1 MKKELLSIM
10 FLLGVSFSLLN
21 VLPYLN
27 KNKYGESEFNEK
39 KNINQSTNEMKK
51 LENVGIPVT
60 FDIIR
65 ISQDGDA
72 VMAGK
77 SEPNLEIFLF
87 ENKKKIAS
95 FFSDAN
101 GEWVW
106 ISESPLTQG
115 LKVFN
120 VKCFDEGKEF
130 QSSQEVY
137 VLGDNMSSKKPIVVK
152 LDSSNFD
159 DIDIYNTDYIE
170 NSLTLDILNYYPKKK
185 LTVSGRAPAGTDV
198 MIFANDVLL
207 ANVSTD
213 FYGNWKFSSKE
224 IVNIER
230 SKLKFFTT
238 ITGKK
243 FQINLPLSLSQLEQK
258 ISKNTSTKIIKEN
271 DSWRLTRKISDETY
285 LYSEIFIR
293 NSNLYSETLI
303 SNPNSFLI
311 SQLFKSEKTIN
322 SINDNF
328 KK

>member
-10 FLLGVSFSLLN
+10 FLLGVSFLILN
-21 VLPYLN
+21 ISPYFNQNRIIEAQLN
-27 KNKYGESEFNEK
+27 ES
-39 KNINQSTNEMKK
+39 KNINQGINEMKK
-51 LENVGIPVT
+51 LENEGIPVT

-87 ENKKKIAS
+87 ENNEKIAS

-120 VKCFDEGKEF
+120 VKCFEKGKEF

-137 VLGDNMSSKKPIVVK
+137 VLGDSMSSKKPIVLK

-170 NSLTLDILNYYPKKK
+170 NGLTVDILNYYPKKK
-185 LTVSGRAPAGTDV
+185 LTVSGRAPVGTNV
-198 MIFANDVLL
+198 KVFANDILLGNVL
-207 ANVSTD
+207 TD
-213 FYGNWKFSSKE
+213 FYGNWKFSSQE
-224 IVNIER
+224 IVNIES

-243 FQINLPLSLSQLEQK
+243 FQINLPLSLA
-258 ISKNTSTKIIKEN
+258 N
-271 DSWRLTRKISDETY
+271 
-285 LYSEIFIR
+285 
-293 NSNLYSETLI
+293 
-303 SNPNSFLI
+303 
-311 SQLFKSEKTIN
+311 
-322 SINDNF
+322 
-328 KK
+328 

>member
-10 FLLGVSFSLLN
+10 FLLGVSFSLLS
-21 VLPYLN
+21 VLPYIKPNAYEEEQL
-27 KNKYGESEFNEK
+27 NEK
-39 KNINQSTNEMKK
+39 KTTNQSINEIKK
-51 LENVGIPVT
+51 SENLGMPVT

-87 ENKKKIAS
+87 ENNKKIAN

-120 VKCFDEGKEF
+120 VKCFEAGEEF
-130 QSSQEVY
+130 ESSQEIY
-137 VLGDNMSSKKPIVVK
+137 VLSDNMSSKKPIVLK

-159 DIDIYNTDYIE
+159 DIDIYNIDYID
-170 NSLTLDILNYYPKKK
+170 NGLTLDILNYYPKKK
-185 LTVSGRAPAGTDV
+185 LTVSGRAPVGTDV
-198 MIFANDVLL
+198 KVFANDVLL
-207 ANVSTD
+207 GNVSTD

-224 IVNIER
+224 IANIKS
-230 SKLKFFTT
+230 SKLKFLTT

-243 FQINLPLSLSQLEQK
+243 FQLNLPLSLSQLEQK
-258 ISKNTSTKIIKEN
+258 ISKTSSTKIIKGN

-285 LYSEIFIR
+285 LYSEIFIG
-293 NSNLYSETLI
+293 NSNLYSVI
-303 SNPNSFLI
+303 FNSDSSFLFI
-311 SQLFKSEKTIN
+311 TQLFKSEKNMN
-322 SINDNF
+322 SINYKF
-328 KK
+328 

>member
-10 FLLGVSFSLLN
+10 FLLGVSYLFLN
-21 VLPYLN
+21 ILPFID
-27 KNKYGESEFNEK
+27 KNGIVEAEFNER
-39 KNINQSTNEMKK
+39 KNINQTINETKK
-51 LENVGIPVT
+51 LENVGIPIT

-87 ENKKKIAS
+87 ENNKKIAS

-120 VKCFDEGKEF
+120 IKCFEAGKEF
-130 QSSQEVY
+130 NSSQEIY
-137 VLGDNMSSKKPIVVK
+137 VLDDNTSSKKPIVLK

-159 DIDIYNTDYIE
+159 VMDIYNTEYID
-170 NSLTLDILNYYPKKK
+170 NSLTLDILNYYPKTK

-198 MIFANDVLL
+198 KVFSNDVLL
-207 ANVSTD
+207 GNVSTD
-213 FYGNWKFSSKE
+213 FNGNWKFSSKE

-238 ITGKK
+238 IAGKK

-258 ISKNTSTKIIKEN
+258 ISKTTSTRIIKEN

-285 LYSEIFIR
+285 LYSEIFIK
-293 NSNLYSETLI
+293 NSNLYSEILI
-303 SNPNSFLI
+303 STPNSLLI
-311 SQLFKSEKTIN
+311 SQLFKSEKNTNFIN
-322 SINDNF
+322 YNV

>member
-21 VLPYLN
+21 VLPYFN
-27 KNKYGESEFNEK
+27 QDRPVEAQFNER
-39 KNINQSTNEMKK
+39 KNNNQSINEINKPEK
-51 LENVGIPVT
+51 VVIPVT

-120 VKCFDEGKEF
+120 VRCFEAGKEF
-130 QSSQEVY
+130 ESSQEIY
-137 VLGDNMSSKKPIVVK
+137 VLGDNMSSKKPIVLK
-152 LDSSNFD
+152 LDSSNLD
-159 DIDIYNTDYIE
+159 DIDIYNTDYID
-170 NSLTLDILNYYPKKK
+170 NSLTLDLLNYYPKKK
-185 LTVSGRAPAGTDV
+185 LTVSGRAPVGTDV
-198 MIFANDVLL
+198 KVFANDILL
-207 ANVSTD
+207 GNASTD
-213 FYGNWKFSSKE
+213 FFGNWKFSSKE
-224 IVNIER
+224 IVNIKS
-230 SKLKFFTT
+230 SKLKFLTS
-238 ITGKK
+238 IAGKK

-258 ISKNTSTKIIKEN
+258 IFKTSSTKIIKESN
-271 DSWRLTRKISDETY
+271 SWRLTRKISDETY
-285 LYSEIFIR
+285 LYSEIFIT
-293 NSNLYSETLI
+293 NL
-303 SNPNSFLI
+303 NSFLI
-311 SQLFKSEKTIN
+311 SQLFKSERNIN
-322 SINDNF
+322 NLNNKF
-328 KK
+328 

>member
-21 VLPYLN
+21 ILPYIN
-27 KNKYGESEFNEK
+27 KNGIVETQFNER
-39 KNINQSTNEMKK
+39 KNINQTTNELKK
-51 LENVGIPVT
+51 PEDEGIPVT

-87 ENKKKIAS
+87 ENDNKIAS

-106 ISESPLTQG
+106 ISENPLTQG

-120 VKCFDEGKEF
+120 VKCFEAGKVFE
-130 QSSQEVY
+130 SSQEIY
-137 VLGDNMSSKKPIVVK
+137 VLGDNMSSKKPIVLK

-159 DIDIYNTDYIE
+159 DIDIYNTDYID
-170 NSLTLDILNYYPKKK
+170 NGLTLDILNYYPKKK
-185 LTVSGRAPAGTDV
+185 LTVSGRAPVGTDV
-198 MIFANDVLL
+198 KVFANDVYLG
-207 ANVSTD
+207 NVSTD

-243 FQINLPLSLSQLEQK
+243 FQINLPINLSQLEQK
-258 ISKNTSTKIIKEN
+258 IFKTTSTKIIKGN
-271 DSWRLTRKISDETY
+271 DSWRLTRKISNETY

-293 NSNLYSETLI
+293 NSNLYTENFI
-303 SNPNSFLI
+303 SNTNSLLI
-311 SQLFKSEKTIN
+311 SQFFKPEKNIN
-322 SINDNF
+322 SINAKF
-328 KK
+328 

>member
-10 FLLGVSFSLLN
+10 FLLGVSYLFLN
-21 VLPYLN
+21 ILPFID
-27 KNKYGESEFNEK
+27 KNGVVEAEFNER
-39 KNINQSTNEMKK
+39 KNINQTINETKK
-51 LENVGIPVT
+51 LENVGIPIT

-87 ENKKKIAS
+87 ENNKKIAS

-120 VKCFDEGKEF
+120 IKCFEAGKEF
-130 QSSQEVY
+130 ESSQEIY
-137 VLGDNMSSKKPIVVK
+137 VLGDNISSKKPIVLK
-152 LDSSNFD
+152 LDSTNFD
-159 DIDIYNTDYIE
+159 DIDIYNTEYID

-198 MIFANDVLL
+198 KVFSNDVLL
-207 ANVSTD
+207 GNVSTD
-213 FYGNWKFSSKE
+213 FNGNWKFSSKE

-230 SKLKFFTT
+230 SKLKFLTT

-243 FQINLPLSLSQLEQK
+243 FQINLPISLSQLEQK
-258 ISKNTSTKIIKEN
+258 IFKTPSTTVIKGN

-285 LYSEIFIR
+285 LYSEIFIS
-293 NSNLYSETLI
+293 NSNLYSEFFI
-303 SNPNSFLI
+303 SNSNSLLI
-311 SQLFKSEKTIN
+311 SQLFKPEKNIN
-322 SINDNF
+322 SINDKF
-328 KK
+328 

>member
-10 FLLGVSFSLLN
+10 FLLGVSLLLLN
-21 VLPYLN
+21 TLPYIKQNASIEEQLD
-27 KNKYGESEFNEK
+27 EIIT
-39 KNINQSTNEMKK
+39 INQSINEIKK
-51 LENVGIPVT
+51 YENLGIPVT

-87 ENKKKIAS
+87 ENNKKIAN

-120 VKCFDEGKEF
+120 VKYFEAGKEF
-130 QSSQEVY
+130 DSSQEIY
-137 VLGDNMSSKKPIVVK
+137 VLGDNMSSKKPIVLK

-159 DIDIYNTDYIE
+159 DIGIYNTDYID
-170 NSLTLDILNYYPKKK
+170 NGLTLDILNYYPKKK
-185 LTVSGRAPAGTDV
+185 LTISGRAPVGTDV
-198 MIFANDVLL
+198 KVFANDVLL
-207 ANVSTD
+207 GNVSTD

-230 SKLKFFTT
+230 SKLKFMTT
-238 ITGKK
+238 IAGMK

-258 ISKNTSTKIIKEN
+258 VFKTTSIKIIKEN
-271 DSWRLTRKISDETY
+271 DYWGLTRKISDKTY

-293 NSNLYSETLI
+293 NSNLFSEI
-303 SNPNSFLI
+303 FNSNSNSLLI
-311 SQLFKSEKTIN
+311 SQLSKSKKYIN
-322 SINDNF
+322 SINDKF
-328 KK
+328 

>member
-10 FLLGVSFSLLN
+10 FLLGVSYLFLN
-21 VLPYLN
+21 ILPFID
-27 KNKYGESEFNEK
+27 KNGIVEAEFNER
-39 KNINQSTNEMKK
+39 KNINRTINETKK
-51 LENVGIPVT
+51 LENVGIPIT

-87 ENKKKIAS
+87 ENNKKIAS

-120 VKCFDEGKEF
+120 IKCFEAGKEF
-130 QSSQEVY
+130 NSSQEIY
-137 VLGDNMSSKKPIVVK
+137 VLDDNTSSKKPIVLK

-159 DIDIYNTDYIE
+159 VMDIYNTEYID
-170 NSLTLDILNYYPKKK
+170 NSLTLDILNYYPKTK

-198 MIFANDVLL
+198 KVFSNDVLL
-207 ANVSTD
+207 GNVSTD
-213 FYGNWKFSSKE
+213 FNGNWKFSSKE

-238 ITGKK
+238 IAGKK

-258 ISKNTSTKIIKEN
+258 ISKTTSTRIIKEN

-285 LYSEIFIR
+285 LYSEIFIK
-293 NSNLYSETLI
+293 NSNLYSEILI
-303 SNPNSFLI
+303 STPNSLLI
-311 SQLFKSEKTIN
+311 SQLFKSEKNTNFIN
-322 SINDNF
+322 YNV

>member
-21 VLPYLN
+21 ILPYFNQNRIIEAQLN
-27 KNKYGESEFNEK
+27 ES
-39 KNINQSTNEMKK
+39 KNINQSINEMKK
-51 LENVGIPVT
+51 LENEGIPVT

-87 ENKKKIAS
+87 ENNKKIAS

-120 VKCFDEGKEF
+120 VKCFEAGKEF
-130 QSSQEVY
+130 ESSQEIY
-137 VLGDNMSSKKPIVVK
+137 VLGDNMSSKKPIVLK

-159 DIDIYNTDYIE
+159 DIDIYNTDYID
-170 NSLTLDILNYYPKKK
+170 NGLTLDILNYYPKKK
-185 LTVSGRAPAGTDV
+185 LTVSGRAPVGTDV
-198 MIFANDVLL
+198 KVFANDVLL
-207 ANVSTD
+207 GNVSTD

-224 IVNIER
+224 IVNIES
-230 SKLKFFTT
+230 SKLKFLTT

-258 ISKNTSTKIIKEN
+258 IFKTTSTKIIKEN

-285 LYSEIFIR
+285 LYSEIFIS
-293 NSNLYSETLI
+293 NSNSL
-303 SNPNSFLI
+303 LI
-311 SQLFKSEKTIN
+311 SQLFKSEKNIN
-322 SINDNF
+322 SINNKF
-328 KK
+328 

>member
-1 MKKELLSIM
+1 MKKELLSIL
-10 FLLGVSFSLLN
+10 FLLGVSISLLN
-21 VLPYLN
+21 ILPNIN
-27 KNKYGESEFNEK
+27 KNEIVEAQFSER
-39 KNINQSTNEMKK
+39 KNIIQAINNIKES
-51 LENVGIPVT
+51 ENVGIPVT

-87 ENKKKIAS
+87 ENNKKIAN

-120 VKCFDEGKEF
+120 VKCFEAGEEF
-130 QSSQEVY
+130 ESSQEIY
-137 VLGDNMSSKKPIVVK
+137 VLSDNMSSKKPIVLK

-170 NSLTLDILNYYPKKK
+170 NGLTLDILNYYPKKK
-185 LTVSGRAPAGTDV
+185 LTVSGRAPVGTDV
-198 MIFANDVLL
+198 KVFANDVLL
-207 ANVSTD
+207 GNVSTD

-224 IVNIER
+224 IVSIER
-230 SKLKFFTT
+230 SKLKFLTT

-258 ISKNTSTKIIKEN
+258 ISQTKSTKIIKEN
-271 DSWRLTRKISDETY
+271 NSWSLTRKISDEAY
-285 LYSEIFIR
+285 LYSEIFIT
-293 NSNLYSETLI
+293 NLNLYSDILI
-303 SNPNSFLI
+303 PNSNSLLI
-311 SQLFKSEKTIN
+311 SQLFKSEKNIN
-322 SINDNF
+322 SINDKF
-328 KK
+328 